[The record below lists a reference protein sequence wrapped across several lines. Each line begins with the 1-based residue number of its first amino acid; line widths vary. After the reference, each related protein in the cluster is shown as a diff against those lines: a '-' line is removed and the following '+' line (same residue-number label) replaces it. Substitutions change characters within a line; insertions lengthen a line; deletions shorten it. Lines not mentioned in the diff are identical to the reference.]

1 MENPYFRKALSD
13 FTYEVAS
20 GGAIRHLTDLGYTV
34 RQIMEQLD
42 FPTPYERVQKEVWER
57 LKETGIIL
65 PEEPGRGGR
74 KERFAYVQERDRFGR
89 TSFRRVTQE
98 LAEDPVT
105 DWKEQ
110 VLWIESASNAGGIAG
125 RESIV
130 KGIPDRERV
139 GRGIAGSGNDGGR
152 ERMLTGDGVF
162 AILQEK
168 VGENG
173 EKYAYVSC
181 DFGCIAGK
189 KPEQYLELLSAL
201 EGTGREYVE
210 GLSWERHRVYH
221 RMNSRMM
228 EVLEQLCRAGLFQGE
243 CFFLKTQEKIEV
255 KRT

>member
-13 FTYEVAS
+13 FTHEVAS

-65 PEEPGRGGR
+65 SEEPGRGGR

-98 LAEDPVT
+98 ATADPVII
-105 DWKEQ
+105 WKEQ
-110 VLWIESASNAGGIAG
+110 TLCIQITSNT
-125 RESIV
+125 
-130 KGIPDRERV
+130 
-139 GRGIAGSGNDGGR
+139 
-152 ERMLTGDGVF
+152 MLTSDGVF
-162 AILQEK
+162 AILLEK

>member
-13 FTYEVAS
+13 FTHEVAS

-65 PEEPGRGGR
+65 SEEPGRGGR

-98 LAEDPVT
+98 ATADPVII
-105 DWKEQ
+105 WKEQ
-110 VLWIESASNAGGIAG
+110 TLCIQITSNT
-125 RESIV
+125 
-130 KGIPDRERV
+130 
-139 GRGIAGSGNDGGR
+139 
-152 ERMLTGDGVF
+152 MLTGDGVF
-162 AILQEK
+162 AILLEK

-173 EKYAYVSC
+173 EAFAYVSC